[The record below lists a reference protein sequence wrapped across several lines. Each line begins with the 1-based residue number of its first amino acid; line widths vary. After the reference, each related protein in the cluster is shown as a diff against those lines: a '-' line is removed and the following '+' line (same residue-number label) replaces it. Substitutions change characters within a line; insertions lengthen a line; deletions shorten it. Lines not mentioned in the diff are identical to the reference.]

1 MQKMFVHPD
10 IADFVRALQKL
21 EELDIAAQ
29 REYAHHHR
37 RMVDIQHEIE
47 LSENYEDDLKCSV
60 FEHMKDVA
68 TSRRKAKD
76 TVALLDSLK
85 KRLQSGT
92 DLCNLASLINDVET
106 SWDRHYYPR
115 SEKTLDF
122 SSSENL
128 KCSRKK
134 LNQLREK

>member
-10 IADFVRALQKL
+10 IADFRAQL

-60 FEHMKDVA
+60 FEHMKDVVTA
-68 TSRRKAKD
+68 RRKAKD

-85 KRLQSGT
+85 GCKWYRPVIVT
-92 DLCNLASLINDVET
+92 D
-106 SWDRHYYPR
+106 
-115 SEKTLDF
+115 
-122 SSSENL
+122 
-128 KCSRKK
+128 
-134 LNQLREK
+134 